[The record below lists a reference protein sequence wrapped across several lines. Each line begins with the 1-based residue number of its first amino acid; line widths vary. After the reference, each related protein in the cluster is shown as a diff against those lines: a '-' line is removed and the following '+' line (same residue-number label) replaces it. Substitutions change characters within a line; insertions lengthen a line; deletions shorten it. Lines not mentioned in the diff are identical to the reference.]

1 MTTRTAK
8 IAATTTVALLAVVV
22 LAIGAQ
28 ARQHGAPG
36 GANGAAPTA
45 TASLPASE
53 AAALRYMREEEKLA
67 RDVYDV
73 LGRRW
78 NDRRFARISR
88 SEQMHMNAVLRQLER
103 YGIADPAADTRPG
116 EFRDAE
122 LQRMYDRL
130 VARGRRSRS
139 DALAVGRTI
148 ERADIADLDER
159 LEQVTTP
166 SIERV
171 FTNLRAASERHLR
184 AFGG

>member
-1 MTTRTAK
+1 MSTSTAK
-8 IAATTTVALLAVVV
+8 IAVTTSAALLAVIV

-28 ARQHGAPG
+28 ARPHGTPG
-36 GANGAAPTA
+36 GPNGAATA
-45 TASLPASE
+45 AALPASE

-73 LGRRW
+73 LARRW

-116 EFRDAE
+116 EFRDAD
-122 LQRMYDRL
+122 LQRMYDTL
-130 VARGRRSRS
+130 VARGQRSRS
-139 DALAVGRTI
+139 AALAVGRTI